1 MGRIVGLIIERP
13 VTPTTFTCPD
23 CGKEY
28 KTVEGLN
35 KHVEKEHPMG
45 EEQDAEQ

>member
-1 MGRIVGLIIERP
+1 MSRIVGLIVKP
-13 VTPTTFTCPD
+13 PATPTVFTCPD

-35 KHVEKEHPMG
+35 RHVEKEHPIG
-45 EEQDAEQ
+45 EKQ